1 MKQFLLIAVAALIAI
16 PSIQASDDLKAFG
29 AVDNSNNCEM
39 LIAKASKKK
48 VKKVTN
54 ANKTMKAAKKNAR
67 KQIMAADKN
76 AKKQID
82 QAYEKAYGKTGAK
95 VVKKLTGYDKAMK
108 QHDAAVKQSMKQL
121 GY

>member
-48 VKKVTN
+48 VKKASNVS
-54 ANKTMKAAKKNAR
+54 KEMKAAKRQVRKEMNAAQ
-67 KQIMAADKN
+67 KQAEREMDK
-76 AKKQID
+76 
-82 QAYEKAYGKTGAK
+82 AYEKVYGKTGAK
-95 VVKKLTGYDKAMK
+95 VAKKLTGYDKAVKENRKAWNDAMK
-108 QHDAAVKQSMKQL
+108 
-121 GY
+121 GF